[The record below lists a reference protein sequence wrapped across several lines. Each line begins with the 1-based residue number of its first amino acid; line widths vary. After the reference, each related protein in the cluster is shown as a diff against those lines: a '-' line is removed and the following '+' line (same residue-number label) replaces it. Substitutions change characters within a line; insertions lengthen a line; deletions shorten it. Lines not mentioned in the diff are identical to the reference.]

1 MCPEHSLGGSERKT
15 SFGICVQNLQL
26 NRGLTMDSKTETLIQ
41 VFSDEKLDMISET
54 LSRCLKCYCYY
65 FCTLESVP
73 ADVDRRVHF
82 VYSPMN
88 FFVLTLTAM

>member
-26 NRGLTMDSKTETLIQ
+26 NRDLTMDSKTETLIQ

-54 LSRCLKCYCYY
+54 LSRCLKCYLLL
-65 FCTLESVP
+65 FLHTRVG
-73 ADVDRRVHF
+73 ARRR
-82 VYSPMN
+82 
-88 FFVLTLTAM
+88 

>member
-41 VFSDEKLDMISET
+41 VFSDEKLDMINET
-54 LSRCLKCYCYY
+54 HSRCLKCCCII
-65 FCTLESVP
+65 F
-73 ADVDRRVHF
+73 AH
-82 VYSPMN
+82 
-88 FFVLTLTAM
+88 

>member
-26 NRGLTMDSKTETLIQ
+26 NSGLTMDSKTETLIQ
-41 VFSDEKLDMISET
+41 VFSNEKLDMISET

-65 FCTLESVP
+65 FCTLESAP
-73 ADVDRRVHF
+73 ADVDPRVHF
-82 VYSPMN
+82 VY
-88 FFVLTLTAM
+88 

>member
-1 MCPEHSLGGSERKT
+1 
-15 SFGICVQNLQL
+15 
-26 NRGLTMDSKTETLIQ
+26 MDSKTETLIQ

-82 VYSPMN
+82 VYPPMN
-88 FFVLTLTAM
+88 FFVLTLTTI